1 MGWLSDIGG
10 AIEDT
15 VKGGAN
21 LVTGGLFDVARGKT
35 DLGDWNPLRS
45 TIEGGMDLFTLGNYD
60 EIVDALTP
68 DLLNQ
73 PESEALRAARA
84 AELLQQTG
92 RFRDA
97 DNEFLRNITAGPG
110 DLQQARGIAAV
121 DTTASPDA
129 FRAASLDMAVNDRSP
144 VADLAANLPSAS
156 ARGLALAGA
165 EQARRD
171 QGLQGKFARTAAARG
186 QDTATT
192 SLASGLGSIA
202 ANAARADQVRRT
214 NRMNDLFQMGG
225 SAMSMLAQPATNL
238 DLNNLDNLEWLQS
251 TQLTP
256 AQAGHYDPDVWAGW
270 E

>member
-1 MGWLSDIGG
+1 MGLLSDIGG
-10 AIEDT
+10 AFEDT
-15 VKGGAN
+15 FKGAAN
-21 LVTGGLFDVARGKT
+21 LATGGLFDVARGKT

-45 TIEGGMDLFTLGNYD
+45 AVEGGLDLFTLGHYD
-60 EIVDALTP
+60 EIADALTP

-121 DTTASPDA
+121 DATAGPDA
-129 FRAASLDMAVNDRSP
+129 FRQASLDMAVNDRSP

-156 ARGLALAGA
+156 ARGLAIAGA
-165 EQARRD
+165 DQARRD
-171 QGLQGKFARTAAARG
+171 QELQGKFARTGAARG
-186 QDTATT
+186 QDTNTA
-192 SLASGLGSIA
+192 SLASGLGEISSA
-202 ANAARADQVRRT
+202 VARADQVRRT
-214 NRMNDLFQMGG
+214 GRMNDLFQMGG
-225 SAMSMLAQPATNL
+225 SALSALHQPATNL